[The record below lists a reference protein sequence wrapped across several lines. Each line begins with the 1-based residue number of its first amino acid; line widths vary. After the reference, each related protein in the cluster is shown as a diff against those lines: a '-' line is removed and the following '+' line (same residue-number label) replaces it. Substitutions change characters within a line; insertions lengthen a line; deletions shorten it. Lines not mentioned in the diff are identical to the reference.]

1 MRYSSLV
8 SKCGFVALILVSGV
22 CAGREVTVGQT
33 YPIAE
38 PDTLQ
43 EIQTRAQ
50 QVDWIR
56 WMRKQPKDYSAFDS
70 VQLPRN
76 PKAAS
81 RLFDPTYVLPADV
94 TDEQGKVLAPK
105 GTKVNPL
112 TRMKLPGRYIV
123 ISPTPADYAW
133 LDSVA
138 KPESED
144 LILIANGN
152 VLTEIETTHRKLFSL
167 DERFVER
174 FGLSGVPTIVYQE
187 GALLRVDEHVAK

>member
-1 MRYSSLV
+1 MRFSRLV
-8 SKCGFVALILVSGV
+8 NRACLVLAVVAAGV
-22 CAGREVTVGQT
+22 CGAREVTVGQT

-70 VQLPRN
+70 VRLPRN
-76 PKAAS
+76 AKAGS

-123 ISPTPADYAW
+123 ISPTSADYAW

-152 VLTEIETTHRKLFSL
+152 VLTEIETTHRKLYSL
-167 DERFVER
+167 DERFIER
-174 FGLSGVPTIVYQE
+174 FGLAGVPSIVYQE